1 MFNIKETAKNIM
13 GIYVN
18 AITME
23 QAVKFALEKINSK
36 ETCMTATPNA
46 EMIMLAQKDKEFAN
60 ILNSCDML
68 IADGAGIIWA
78 GEQLGYYF
86 PERVAGAD
94 FVENLLKE
102 AIKYKLPV
110 YFLGG
115 APGVAEKAVKKF
127 QEKNGAFLVAGIHDG
142 YFDKTEEEKI
152 IKDIRNNNTKI
163 LLVGMG
169 VPKQEK
175 WIYKNKENL
184 GNIFSIGI
192 GGVFDVMAGVVP
204 RAPKWMQKNRLEW
217 AYRLFKQPQ
226 RINRVVA
233 IPKFMLEIKKWKG
246 TKRNI
251 KC

>member
-1 MFNIKETAKNIM
+1 MFDIKKSARNIM
-13 GIYVN
+13 GINVH
-18 AITME
+18 AINME
-23 QAVKFALEKINSK
+23 QALEFALDKIERK
-36 ETCMTATPNA
+36 EPCMTATPNA
-46 EMIMLAQKDKEFAN
+46 EMIMLAQKDKEFAK

-78 GEQLGYYF
+78 GEQLGYHF

-94 FVENLLKE
+94 FVENLLKKAVE
-102 AIKYKLPV
+102 KQISV

-115 APGVAEKAVKKF
+115 APKVAMKAVEKF
-127 QEKNGAFLVAGIHDG
+127 KEKYGEFPLAGIHDG
-142 YFDKTEEEKI
+142 YFDEKEEIKI
-152 IKDIRNNNTKI
+152 IEEIKNRNTEI

-175 WIYKNKENL
+175 WIYNNKDRL

-226 RINRVVA
+226 RIHRVMA
-233 IPKFMLEIKKWKG
+233 IPKFMIKIKNWKG
-246 TKRNI
+246 SK
-251 KC
+251 KK